1 MNRIFYINES
11 DLKKIK
17 DKGIRINERHVIK
30 LPKSEPPLPPIQNE
44 PLMDEPN
51 NEPSMPNDEFNA
63 DGNEQNDP
71 KKEIQ
76 QLTGKL
82 SQLIRQYNKDE
93 INPDTELSQYVLG
106 MIISA
111 AKNTLTQDQK
121 EKLSKKLVNPDD
133 TNDEN
138 DDLSNEDGFNDGQ
151 SQNEVFPQ
159 NESIKSSLNII
170 NEIIGN
176 LRDSQKEKIRKE
188 KRLSK
193 QYQNNNFNPYRINF
207 KNEIQ

>member
-30 LPKSEPPLPPIQNE
+30 LPKSEPPLPPMQNE
-44 PLMDEPN
+44 PLMGEPN
-51 NEPSMPNDEFNA
+51 SELPMPNDEFNA
-63 DGNEQNDP
+63 DENEQNDP
-71 KKEIQ
+71 KK
-76 QLTGKL
+76 KL

-138 DDLSNEDGFNDGQ
+138 DDLNNEDGFNDEQ
-151 SQNEVFPQ
+151 PQDEVFPQ

-176 LRDSQKEKIRKE
+176 LRDNRKEKIRKE
-188 KRLSK
+188 KRLPK

>member
-30 LPKSEPPLPPIQNE
+30 LPKSEPPLPPMQNE
-44 PLMDEPN
+44 PLMGEPN
-51 NEPSMPNDEFNA
+51 SDLPMPNDEVNA
-63 DGNEQNDP
+63 DENEQNDP

-138 DDLSNEDGFNDGQ
+138 DDLSNEDEFNGGQ
-151 SQNEVFPQ
+151 PQDEVFPQ

-188 KRLSK
+188 KRLPK

>member
-11 DLKKIK
+11 DLQKIK
-17 DKGIRINERHVIK
+17 DNSIKINERHVIK
-30 LPKSEPPLPPIQNE
+30 LPKSEPPLPPMQNE
-44 PLMDEPN
+44 PLINEPN
-51 NEPSMPNDEFNA
+51 NEQPMPNDEFNT

-111 AKNTLTQDQK
+111 TKNTLTQDQK

-133 TNDEN
+133 ANDEK
-138 DDLSNEDGFNDGQ
+138 DDLSNEDEFSDGQ

-159 NESIKSSLNII
+159 NESIKTSLKVI

-176 LRDSQKEKIRKE
+176 LKDSQKEKIRKE
-188 KRLSK
+188 KRLPK
-193 QYQNNNFNPYRINF
+193 QYQNNNFNPYHINF